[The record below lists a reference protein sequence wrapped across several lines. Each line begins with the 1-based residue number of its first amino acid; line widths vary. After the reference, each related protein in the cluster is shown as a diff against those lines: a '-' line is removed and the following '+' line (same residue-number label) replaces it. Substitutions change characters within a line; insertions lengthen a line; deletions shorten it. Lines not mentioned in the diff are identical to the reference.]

1 MITWT
6 RNISDLRGVLSA
18 ISVVNIFCLLGFL
31 KGALSCLARTFKQD
45 MKLAAAK
52 VFPVFVP
59 DEFIQ
64 IDYITPTIFD

>member
-31 KGALSCLARTFKQD
+31 KGVLNCLARTFNQD
-45 MKLAAAK
+45 MRLAAAK
-52 VFPVFVP
+52 VFAVVVP
-59 DEFIQ
+59 DEFLQ
-64 IDYITPTIFD
+64 IDYITLTIFD

>member
-1 MITWT
+1 MIALT

-18 ISVVNIFCLLGFL
+18 IDVVNIFCLLGFI

-45 MKLAAAK
+45 MKLTAAK
-52 VFPVFVP
+52 VFAVVVP
-59 DEFIQ
+59 DEFLQ

>member
-1 MITWT
+1 MITWP
-6 RNISDLRGVLSA
+6 RNISDFRGVLSA

-52 VFPVFVP
+52 VFAVVVP
-59 DEFIQ
+59 DEFLQ
-64 IDYITPTIFD
+64 IDYITLIIFD

>member
-45 MKLAAAK
+45 MKLVVAK
-52 VFPVFVP
+52 VFAVFVP
-59 DEFIQ
+59 DEFLQ

>member
-6 RNISDLRGVLSA
+6 RNISDLRGVLSV

-52 VFPVFVP
+52 VFAVVVP
-59 DEFIQ
+59 D
-64 IDYITPTIFD
+64 

>member
-1 MITWT
+1 MITGT
-6 RNISDLRGVLSA
+6 RNISDLRGGLSA

-52 VFPVFVP
+52 VFAVVVP
-59 DEFIQ
+59 DEFLQ
-64 IDYITPTIFD
+64 IDYITLTIFD